1 VQHLLGREAELIA
14 IAKRYHTKR
23 NFLYLG
29 RGINYPIALEG
40 GPKGKGSSYIHA
52 EGYAAGEMKHGPIAL
67 IDKDMPV
74 VVLAPRDRLYEKT
87 VSNLMEVKARGA
99 PVIVFVTAGER
110 ELGRAADAVFTVPD
124 VHPLLSPILFAV
136 ALQLLAYHIAV
147 LRGHHMDQLKEV
159 DTEGVE
165 PTATVLPTENVF
177 REDAVKP
184 SLTQERALA
193 NAPDQADGFFRV
205 PKILEDR

>member
-1 VQHLLGREAELIA
+1 VEINKEQVEHVTKLARLEVSEDEKAMFARQLSA
-14 IAKRYHTKR
+14 ILTY
-23 NFLYLG
+23 
-29 RGINYPIALEG
+29 
-40 GPKGKGSSYIHA
+40 
-52 EGYAAGEMKHGPIAL
+52 
-67 IDKDMPV
+67 
-74 VVLAPRDRLYEKT
+74 
-87 VSNLMEVKARGA
+87 
-99 PVIVFVTAGER
+99 
-110 ELGRAADAVFTVPD
+110 
-124 VHPLLSPILFAV
+124 
-136 ALQLLAYHIAV
+136 
-147 LRGHHMDQLKEV
+147 MDQLKEV